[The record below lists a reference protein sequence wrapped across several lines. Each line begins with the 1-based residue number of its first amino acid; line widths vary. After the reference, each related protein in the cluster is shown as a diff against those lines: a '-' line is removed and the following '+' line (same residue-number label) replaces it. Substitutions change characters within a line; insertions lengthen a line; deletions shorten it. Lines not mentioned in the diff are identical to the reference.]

1 MKKKANNNETEYGDT
16 KAKRSVILRYFIYV
30 KSEDGLLKEHL
41 SNEYS
46 SFVNKTFSNYGNGY
60 LNTEDVKEAVEEWL
74 NNGEYR
80 SVSDLI
86 IVQKPVVL

>member
-16 KAKRSVILRYFIYV
+16 EAKRSVILRYFIYI

-41 SNEYS
+41 SYEYGS
-46 SFVNKTFSNYGNGY
+46 SNKTFNNYGSGY
-60 LNTEDVKEAVEEWL
+60 LNAEDAKEAIEEWL
-74 NNGEYR
+74 NNDEYR

-86 IVQKPVVL
+86 IVQKPVAF

>member
-1 MKKKANNNETEYGDT
+1 MAKQKTNNHETEYGDT

-30 KSEDGLLKEHL
+30 KSEDGLLKEHETQDWG
-41 SNEYS
+41 NTHR
-46 SFVNKTFSNYGNGY
+46 TFNTYGSGY
-60 LNTEDVKEAVEEWL
+60 LNTEDVKEAIEEWL

-86 IVQKPVVL
+86 IVQKPVAF